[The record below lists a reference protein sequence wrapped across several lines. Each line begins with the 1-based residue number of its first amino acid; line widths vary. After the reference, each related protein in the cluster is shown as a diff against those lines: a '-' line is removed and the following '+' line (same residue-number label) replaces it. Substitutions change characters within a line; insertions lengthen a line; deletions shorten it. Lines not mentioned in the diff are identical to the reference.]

1 MGCSFIADIVACLG
15 VNPQCREINSGQK
28 RAPPPHGGP
37 HGGEYRAQTGEN
49 HKGSVQNSSNCD
61 VASMLAARSFEFS
74 IKTSRKITGKMT
86 SVANEG
92 DMSAMAAFL
101 RSKFIWERTHE
112 SWIYWFG

>member
-1 MGCSFIADIVACLG
+1 MPRNQQRPKTGAVAAWGGRRMGEGIVPKQAKITKVRCKIPPIAMWLQCWRHDRLSF
-15 VNPQCREINSGQK
+15 PQ
-28 RAPPPHGGP
+28 
-37 HGGEYRAQTGEN
+37 
-49 HKGSVQNSSNCD
+49 
-61 VASMLAARSFEFS
+61 
-74 IKTSRKITGKMT
+74 KTSRKITGKMT

>member
-15 VNPQCREINSGQK
+15 VNPQCREINSVQK
-28 RAPPPHGGP
+28 RAPSPHGG
-37 HGGEYRAQTGEN
+37 GYRAQTGEN

-74 IKTSRKITGKMT
+74 IKTFRKITGKMT

-112 SWIYWFG
+112 SWIYWLG